1 MYVRVVLRAFIE
13 LVDGFVWDI
22 HATSMRAAIALMAT
36 RRSRNTTASISIRIG
51 HTHCCA
57 PRLGVIT
64 HELHCHTDAAR
75 RAHPL
80 PAVFGIVCQCAR
92 VLIRTIARAH
102 GGGGGGAVPNVFVW
116 RRWCDMHALIELA
129 RCVDRVAWLR
139 CACWLGV
146 VVLLR
151 AGGMGAL

>member
-92 VLIRTIARAH
+92 VLIRRISAADDGTDICYVQQALLCQNLRHALRR
-102 GGGGGGAVPNVFVW
+102 PNVS
-116 RRWCDMHALIELA
+116 
-129 RCVDRVAWLR
+129 CVHVSSKVHDLNFHRFNKN
-139 CACWLGV
+139 
-146 VVLLR
+146 
-151 AGGMGAL
+151 